1 MKDLVSVHSEEYGN
15 PPNIIVKAPG
25 VVTLLGEHTEST
37 GGFAFPFAMDRTIAI
52 AISTRK
58 DSSIRFY
65 ALDLG
70 ERKRTSL
77 INLKYKKED
86 RWANYLKGVIQAFL
100 EAGFSGVKGLNIT
113 ISGDIP
119 SGIGLGASTA
129 MATGMAVGL
138 RHLFHFS
145 VTDRRLIDFIHYA
158 ESVFLEKQSGY
169 VQIVTSL
176 LGKENHGIIL
186 DTKFLEWRYVPIPMG
201 NVKFL
206 VTNSQVPRSVVEE
219 ELAQRW
225 EDCGKCLELLQRKKP
240 GTALRDFSPR
250 DIRESM
256 GLIPES
262 IRRRCLHIV
271 EENYR
276 VKEAEEIL
284 RRNGN
289 LLGLSKLLNRSHESL
304 RDLFE
309 VSCPEI
315 DWLVKRSLE
324 TEGVLGSKLIG
335 SGFGGCIITLLYEH
349 ALQEFTKHLEEYE
362 RIFGFKAVSFLC
374 TPSEGPKIL

>member
-15 PPNIIVKAPG
+15 PPNIIAKAPG

-37 GGFAFPFAMDRTIAI
+37 GGFALSFAINRTITM
-52 AISTRK
+52 AISIRK
-58 DSSIRFY
+58 DSSLRFY
-65 ALDLG
+65 AQDLG
-70 ERKRTSL
+70 ERKRSSL

-86 RWANYLKGVIQAFL
+86 RWANYLKGVIHAFL
-100 EAGFSGVKGLNIT
+100 ESGFSGIKGLNVTIT
-113 ISGDIP
+113 GDIP
-119 SGIGLGASTA
+119 TGIGLGASTA
-129 MATGMAVGL
+129 MATAMAVGL
-138 RHLFHFS
+138 QHLSHFS
-145 VTDRRLIDFIHYA
+145 VTERRLIDFIHYA
-158 ESVFLEKQSGY
+158 ESTFLEKQSGY
-169 VQIVTSL
+169 VQAVTSL
-176 LGKENHGIIL
+176 LGKVNQGIIL
-186 DTKFLEWRYVPIPMG
+186 DTKFLAWRYVPIPLG
-201 NVKFL
+201 NVKL
-206 VTNSQVPRSVVEE
+206 LITNSQVPKSVVDE
-219 ELAQRW
+219 ELALRW

-240 GTALRDFSPR
+240 GATLRDFTPR

-262 IRRRCLHIV
+262 IRRRCLHVV
-271 EENYR
+271 EENHR

-284 RRNGN
+284 GRNRN

-335 SGFGGCIITLLYEH
+335 PGFGGCIITLLYEQ
-349 ALQEFTKHLEEYE
+349 ALEEFKKHLEEYE

-374 TPSEGPKIL
+374 TPSEGAQIL

>member
-37 GGFAFPFAMDRTIAI
+37 GGFALPFAMDRTISM

-58 DSSIRFY
+58 DSSLRFY

-77 INLKYKKED
+77 INLKFKKED

-100 EAGFSGVKGLNIT
+100 ESGFSGIKGLNVT

-129 MATGMAVGL
+129 MATAMAVGL
-138 RHLFHFS
+138 QHLFHFS

-158 ESVFLEKQSGY
+158 ESTFLEKKGGY
-169 VQIVTSL
+169 VQIVASL

-186 DTKFLEWRYVPIPMG
+186 DTKFLEWRYVPIPMEA
-201 NVKFL
+201 VKFL
-206 VTNSQVPRSVVEE
+206 ITNSQVPRSVVEE
-219 ELAQRW
+219 ELSQRW
-225 EDCGKCLELLQRKKP
+225 EDCEKCLELLQRKKP
-240 GTALRDFSPR
+240 GATLRDFSPR

-349 ALQEFTKHLEEYE
+349 ALEEFKKHLEEYE

-374 TPSEGPKIL
+374 TPSTGAQIL